1 MEACK
6 ISLRAARVNA
16 GLTQEQVAESLK
28 VAKRT
33 VQNWE
38 NGLSV
43 PDVNQAFS
51 LQELFRFP
59 VGQIFFSGRVQPKAK
74 CRLND

>member
-1 MEACK
+1 MFSQK

-16 GLTQEQVAESLK
+16 GLTQEQVAEALK
-28 VAKRT
+28 VAKKT

-38 NGLSV
+38 KGVST

-51 LQELFRFP
+51 LQELFHFP
-59 VGQIFFSGRVQPKAK
+59 VGQIFFGEHSAESEIRE
-74 CRLND
+74 